1 MAKAVSNKL
10 YFSLRPLKKYGRTFN
25 FIFGGR
31 GTGKTFNSIK
41 EEYEDGD
48 HFIYMRRT
56 QNEVDLLASD
66 AVDASLNPF
75 KSLNVKL
82 GTTLDMYRIN
92 KNIFGITDDLK
103 ESKRNI
109 GYVLGLST
117 VANIRGFDASDISDL
132 LFDEFIPQKNVRLF
146 KDEGGAFLNAY
157 ETINR
162 NREFDGSPPVRCYL
176 MTNSNTI
183 SHPLL
188 EDLGLMRILERME
201 RKGQNFI
208 DLPEKDC
215 TITRI
220 KNREFEEKKKKTAL
234 YRLTQG
240 TKFYDMA
247 INNEFAYDDFSQVSS
262 RSLKEYRPIC
272 SIGKICIYKHKSRCE
287 YYASAHM
294 IKCNS
299 YTESDQDIRRFY
311 IDIGRELY
319 GAYVNNQLV
328 FESYGIKQKLVEII
342 T

>member
-1 MAKAVSNKL
+1 
-10 YFSLRPLKKYGRTFN
+10 
-25 FIFGGR
+25 
-31 GTGKTFNSIK
+31 
-41 EEYEDGD
+41 
-48 HFIYMRRT
+48 
-56 QNEVDLLASD
+56 
-66 AVDASLNPF
+66 
-75 KSLNVKL
+75 
-82 GTTLDMYRIN
+82 
-92 KNIFGITDDLK
+92 
-103 ESKRNI
+103 
-109 GYVLGLST
+109 
-117 VANIRGFDASDISDL
+117 
-132 LFDEFIPQKNVRLF
+132 
-146 KDEGGAFLNAY
+146 
-157 ETINR
+157 
-162 NREFDGSPPVRCYL
+162 
-176 MTNSNTI
+176 
-183 SHPLL
+183 
-188 EDLGLMRILERME
+188 ME

-294 IKCNS
+294 IKCNP